1 MVEISIEVESSLIDM
16 YNWGL
21 SINEEKQD
29 EVNRWSKECWMM

>member
-29 EVNRWSKECWMM
+29 EVNR